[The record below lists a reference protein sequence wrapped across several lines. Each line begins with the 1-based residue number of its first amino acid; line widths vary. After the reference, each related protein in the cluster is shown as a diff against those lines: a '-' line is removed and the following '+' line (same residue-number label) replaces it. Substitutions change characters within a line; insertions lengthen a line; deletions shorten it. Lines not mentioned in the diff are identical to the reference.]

1 MQVAADTPVTFG
13 GSGAFGPV
21 RGVRARRIYEAV
33 ACDVPQGT
41 ASVGKKKGETMDVLS
56 VLKSKMDDVSLQ
68 KLTGLENKDVNAFVA
83 RAIELCEPDKVW
95 VGDDSPED
103 AAYCRQLAI
112 DNKEELPLKIPGHT
126 AHFDSY
132 YDQGRNPEVT
142 KYLVPRNETLDP
154 KLKQIDRDEG
164 FSEIE
169 GLQRGAYKGRTMLV
183 RFFCLGSTNSVFAI
197 PCLQITDSA
206 YVCHSEDML
215 YRPGYEE
222 FKRQSAQGDFEFF
235 QFRHCTGE
243 VTERMTCKD
252 NEHNRV
258 YIDYTRNAVYSV
270 NTQYAGNTVGL
281 KKLSLRLAI
290 RKADREGWLAEHM
303 FIMRANGPGGRKTY
317 LCGAYPS
324 ACGKTSTAMIPGE
337 NIVGDDL
344 AYFRVID
351 GEFRTA
357 NVEAGI
363 FGIIQDVNAEGDPVI
378 WNVLHRKGE
387 VIFGNVLVK
396 DGTPYWLGM
405 DEEIPKEGMNYVSVD
420 WKEGMKGPDG
430 GATTPSHKNA
440 RYTVRMSDLE
450 NQDPDWDNPAG
461 LPVGGIIYGGRD
473 SDTNVPVRE
482 AYSWEHGICTMGAM
496 LESETTAATTGAQG
510 VRKWNVMSN
519 MDFLSMSVG
528 KYLQNNL
535 DFAKDIKRPKV
546 FGTNYFLR
554 KGGKYLNGMLD
565 KSVWVKWIELRAH
578 NEAEALDAGYGLIPK
593 YEDLQRLFQ
602 QVLNRDYSE
611 QDYEE
616 QFMIRIPE
624 LLAKLDRMEKIYA
637 TVQDTPTAL
646 KTELAAQRQRLEAL
660 KAGKGDYVS
669 PREL

>member
-1 MQVAADTPVTFG
+1 
-13 GSGAFGPV
+13 
-21 RGVRARRIYEAV
+21 
-33 ACDVPQGT
+33 
-41 ASVGKKKGETMDVLS
+41 MDVSAL
-56 VLKSKMDDVSLQ
+56 LKSKMDDTSLQ
-68 KLTGLENKDVNAFVA
+68 KLTALGNKDVNAFVA
-83 RAIELCEPDKVW
+83 KAIELCEPEKVW
-95 VGDDSPED
+95 VGDDSDAD

-112 DNKEELPLKIPGHT
+112 DNKEELPLPINGHT
-126 AHFDSY
+126 VHFDAY
-132 YDQGRNPEVT
+132 WDQGRNPEVT
-142 KYLVPRNETLDP
+142 KYLVPKTETLDP
-154 KLKQIDRDEG
+154 KLKQIDRDTG
-164 FSEIE
+164 MAEIE
-169 GLQRGAYKGRTMLV
+169 NLQRGAYKGRTMLV

-206 YVCHSEDML
+206 YVVHSEDML
-215 YRPGYEE
+215 YRKGYEE
-222 FKRQSAQGDFEFF
+222 FKRQSASEDFEFF
-235 QFRHCTGE
+235 KFRHCTGP
-243 VTERMTCKD
+243 VGERMTCTD
-252 NEHNRV
+252 QERSRV
-258 YIDYTRNAVYSV
+258 SIDYTRNTVYSV

-351 GEFRTA
+351 GQFRAA

-378 WNVLHRKGE
+378 WDVLHREGE

-396 DGTPYWLGM
+396 DGKPYWLGM
-405 DEEIPKEGMNYVSVD
+405 GEEIPGEGMNYVSTD

-430 GATTPSHKNA
+430 ASTTPSHKNA

-450 NQDPDWDNPAG
+450 NQDPNWDDPAG

-482 AYSWEHGICTMGAM
+482 AYTWEHGICTMGAM

-528 KYLQNNL
+528 KYIRNNL
-535 DFAKDIKRPKV
+535 EFAKQIKRPKV
-546 FGTNYFLR
+546 FGTNYFL
-554 KGGKYLNGMLD
+554 KKDGKYLNGMLD
-565 KSVWVKWIELRAH
+565 KAVWVKWMDLRIH
-578 NEAEALDAGYGLIPK
+578 GEAEALDAGYGLIPK
-593 YEDLQRLFQ
+593 YADLKRLFK
-602 QVLNRDYSE
+602 QVRNKDYTE
-611 QDYEE
+611 QDYTE
-616 QFMIRIPE
+616 QFKVRIPR
-624 LLAKLDRMEKIYA
+624 LLDKLDRMEKIYA
-637 TVQDTPTAL
+637 TVQDTPQAM
-646 KTELAAQRQRLEAL
+646 KDEMAAQRKRLEAL
-660 KAGKGDYVS
+660 KAAKGDYVS
-669 PREL
+669 PTAL